1 VSRPGRH
8 ATGARGKASP
18 GEQPPLV
25 ADAGPLIALA
35 KVDGL
40 QLLKGLFGYGV
51 IPTAVHQEVRP
62 DSGLPGA
69 TRIRQALAAG
79 WLQVAPLED
88 DTLAVELLGLVDA
101 GEAEAIALCRQRQAR
116 VLLIDDAKG
125 RKVARRAG
133 LPLVGVAG
141 ILLAAKSRGLLS
153 AVGPAL
159 EDLAGAGYRLSYRL
173 MDTVRPTANE

>member
-1 VSRPGRH
+1 MSSPGRH

-18 GEQPPLV
+18 GEQPPFV

-51 IPTAVHQEVRP
+51 IPPAVHQEVRP

-88 DTLAVELLGLVDA
+88 DTLATELLGLVDA

-141 ILLAAKSRGLLS
+141 ILLPAKSRGLLS
-153 AVGPAL
+153 AVGPVL

-173 MDTVRPTANE
+173 MDAVRRTANE